1 MHEMI
6 EDKKSSTSNNK
17 KMYITVTSQ
26 TKNKNKNGLEEE
38 RAHIFQ
44 AQKKVGISV
53 LNRINSD
60 ILQFIFIVW
69 RVPLAHSG
77 IAYARWFFLLF
88 CFVFA
93 PISFIALDSIHSQSA
108 KFNVI
113 YFLCCSIL
121 RHYADFFRSL
131 AFSLSTSH
139 SPFSRCC
146 FFRALMYHFIWI
158 YCLFGNSCGLMH
170 VYTRRDNHN
179 FSIR

>member
-1 MHEMI
+1 
-6 EDKKSSTSNNK
+6 
-17 KMYITVTSQ
+17 MYITVTSQ
-26 TKNKNKNGLEEE
+26 AKTKMIWKKNE
-38 RAHIFQ
+38 RIYFK
-44 AQKKVGISV
+44 QKKVGISV

-77 IAYARWFFLLF
+77 IANACSFF
-88 CFVFA
+88 FVSA
-93 PISFIALDSIHSQSA
+93 PISFIALTSIYSQSA

-113 YFLCCSIL
+113 YFLGCSIL
-121 RHYADFFRSL
+121 RHCADLFRLL
-131 AFSLSTSH
+131 AFYLSSSH
-139 SPFSRCC
+139 SPFSHCR